1 MFRKKEKKVY
11 PQMTKDEI
19 RQMIHGLIF
28 FRNEVIRVGG
38 PTEDID
44 ALLIKLGK
52 KLRRIA

>member
-1 MFRKKEKKVY
+1 MFWKKEKKVY

-19 RQMIHGLIF
+19 RQMIHGLVF